1 MNAFRLGKADGA
13 EAGAGVLMAM
23 QNGSVAMRTA
33 TGLIGVI
40 LNRRIFRHAICA
52 ALGCLTLSG
61 VAQAR
66 HWESLYAFG
75 DSYTDSGAGY
85 VDGDGPTAV
94 VYLAE
99 SLGIPFTYAGDENS
113 AGKSLNFAVSA
124 AQTGNG
130 RGFQFRPAGADCAR
144 KDPVFGRGMQ
154 MQVLDFASRVKTGA
168 LHFDANKTL
177 FFLAGG
183 LNDRALPTA
192 TTVANLKDEIRQ
204 LYKLGGRYF
213 LLALLPTK
221 IPDFA
226 VVGIRLN
233 PALARIPADLEPGL
247 AGAHIQLSH
256 WGEYFDRVL
265 EKPGNF
271 GITNTTEQCA
281 GRAQFGEDSTPCA
294 APNHYFYF
302 HGGHPSTTV
311 QRIVA
316 KDIEREITEAF
327 P

>member
-1 MNAFRLGKADGA
+1 MNQWTFR
-13 EAGAGVLMAM
+13 
-23 QNGSVAMRTA
+23 RTA
-33 TGLIGVI
+33 
-40 LNRRIFRHAICA
+40 CA
-52 ALGCLTLSG
+52 ALSCLMLSS
-61 VAQAR
+61 VAQGR
-66 HWESLYAFG
+66 HWEVLYAFG

-94 VYLAE
+94 VYLAQ

-113 AGKSLNFAVSA
+113 EGKGLNFAVSA

-130 RGFQFRPAGADCAR
+130 TGFQIRRVGSECAR
-144 KDPVFGRGMQ
+144 KDPLFGRGMQ
-154 MQVLDFASRVKTGA
+154 MQVLDFAYRAKSGG

-177 FFLAGG
+177 FFIAGG

-226 VVGIRLN
+226 VVGVRLN
-233 PALARIPADLEPGL
+233 PMLAKIPPDLERGL
-247 AGAHIQLSH
+247 PGAHIQLSR
-256 WGEYFDRVL
+256 WGEYFDRVM
-265 EKPGNF
+265 EKPGHY
-271 GITNTTEQCA
+271 GITNTTDQCA
-281 GRAQFGEDSTPCA
+281 GRAIFGEDPTPCA
-294 APNHYFYF
+294 EPSRHFYF
-302 HGGHPSTTV
+302 HGSHPSTAV

-316 KDIEREITEAF
+316 KGLEQEIAQAF

>member
-1 MNAFRLGKADGA
+1 MN
-13 EAGAGVLMAM
+13 
-23 QNGSVAMRTA
+23 QRTF
-33 TGLIGVI
+33 
-40 LNRRIFRHAICA
+40 RRIECA
-52 ALGCLTLSG
+52 ALGCLMLSS
-61 VAQAR
+61 VAQGR

-85 VDGDGPTAV
+85 LDGDGPTAV
-94 VYLAE
+94 VYLAQ

-113 AGKSLNFAVSA
+113 AGKSLNFAVSG

-130 RGFQFRPAGADCAR
+130 RGFQIRAAGTDCAR
-144 KDPVFGRGMQ
+144 KDPLFGRGMQ
-154 MQVLDFASRVKTGA
+154 MQVLDFASRVKNGT
-168 LHFDANKTL
+168 LRFDPNKTL

-233 PALARIPADLEPGL
+233 PALEKIPAELEPGL
-247 AGAHIQLSH
+247 SGAHVRLSR
-256 WGEYFDRVL
+256 WGQYFDQVL
-265 EKPGNF
+265 EKPEDF
-271 GITNTTEQCA
+271 GITNTTDQCA
-281 GRAQFGEDSTPCA
+281 GRATFGEDPTPCA
-294 APNHYFYF
+294 APTHYFYF

-316 KDIEREITEAF
+316 KDIEREITQAF

>member
-1 MNAFRLGKADGA
+1 
-13 EAGAGVLMAM
+13 
-23 QNGSVAMRTA
+23 MRML

-40 LNRRIFRHAICA
+40 MNQPTFRRTVCA
-52 ALGCLTLSG
+52 ALCCLTLASI
-61 VAQAR
+61 AQAR
-66 HWESLYAFG
+66 QWEALYAFG

-94 VYLAE
+94 VYLAQ
-99 SLGIPFTYAGDENS
+99 SFGIPFTYAGDENS
-113 AGKSLNFAVSA
+113 AGKGLNFAVSA

-130 RGFQFRPAGADCAR
+130 RGFQIREAGSDCAR
-144 KDPVFGRGMQ
+144 KDPLFGRGMQ
-154 MQVLDFASRVKTGA
+154 MQVLDFASRVKTGS

-192 TTVANLKDEIRQ
+192 TTVANLKDEVRQ

-233 PALARIPADLEPGL
+233 PALAKIPAEVESGL
-247 AGAHIQLSH
+247 PGAHIRLSR
-256 WGEYFDRVL
+256 WGEYFDQVL
-265 EKPGNF
+265 EKPGDF
-271 GITNTTEQCA
+271 GITNTTDQCA
-281 GRAQFGEDSTPCA
+281 GRAIFGEDPTPCA

-316 KDIEREITEAF
+316 KDIEQEIAQAF